1 METLRISPRI
11 FNVDEFAPL
20 FTGPVRVALTA
31 RSVRNLKQSHK
42 RLEKIITS
50 GKTIYGVNTGFGNL
64 SHIRIDQEDQFTLQV
79 NLVRSH
85 AAGVGAPLERGLVRS
100 AMVLKLL
107 TYVKGFSGVRLALAE
122 KIIQF
127 LNKDI
132 IPLIPEKGSVGA
144 SGDLAPLSHLGLA
157 IIGEGHVFYN
167 GRKMTTQSALRK
179 AKVAPLTLHPKE
191 GLSLIN
197 GTQISTAMAIKAL
210 LDGNNLTVCADVTG
224 ALAVENSLSS
234 RNAFRGDIHELKA
247 HKGQRD
253 TARNVFK
260 MLKGSKIVSSHSDCG
275 KVQDPY
281 SFRCIPHIHGACR
294 DSISGAA
301 QMIHNEINSVSDNP
315 LILTNSDVVS
325 SGHFHGEH
333 MAQAMDI
340 LAIAFSE
347 FGAIAER
354 RIYYFM
360 KGLPDLFPP
369 FIAAKAG
376 IESGYMMA
384 HVTSSALASENKTL
398 AHPASIDSLPTSG
411 GQEDLVS
418 MAPWAGQKLFQIQKN
433 LETILAIEMLV
444 ATAANQLA
452 FNNITPGKGTK
463 PILNLVCSICNFES
477 RDRVLSREI
486 EILSEKIRTGEV
498 IATLTKHMKLD

>member
-11 FNVDEFAPL
+11 FTVWDFAPL
-20 FTGPVRVALTA
+20 FTGPVRVTL
-31 RSVRNLKQSHK
+31 SDSSIKNLKRSHK
-42 RLEKIITS
+42 RLEKIISS
-50 GKTIYGVNTGFGNL
+50 GKTVYGVNTGFGNL
-64 SHIRIDQEDQFTLQV
+64 SHIHIDKEDQFTLQL

-85 AAGVGAPLERGLVRS
+85 SASVGKPMELGLVRS

-107 TYVKGFSGVRLALAE
+107 TYVKGFSGIRLVLAE

-167 GRKMTTQSALRK
+167 GRKMRTTSALKK
-179 AKVAPLTLHPKE
+179 ARVMPLKLHPKE

-210 LDGNNLTVCADVTG
+210 LDGHNLAVCADMTG

-234 RNAFRGDIHELKA
+234 RDVFHRDIHELKA

-253 TARNVFK
+253 SARNLFK
-260 MLKGSKIVSSHSDCG
+260 MLRGSMIVGSHLDCG

-340 LAIAFSE
+340 LAISFAE
-347 FGAIAER
+347 FGAISER

-360 KGLPDLFPP
+360 KGIPDVFPP
-369 FIAAKAG
+369 FIAVKAG
-376 IESGYMMA
+376 LESGYMMA

-433 LETILAIEMLV
+433 LETILAIEMMV

-463 PILNLVCSICNFES
+463 PILNLVCSICDFKS
-477 RDRVLSREI
+477 SDRVLSLEI
-486 EILSEKIRTGEV
+486 ENLSEKIRTGEV
-498 IATLTKHMKLD
+498 MATLTKHMKLD